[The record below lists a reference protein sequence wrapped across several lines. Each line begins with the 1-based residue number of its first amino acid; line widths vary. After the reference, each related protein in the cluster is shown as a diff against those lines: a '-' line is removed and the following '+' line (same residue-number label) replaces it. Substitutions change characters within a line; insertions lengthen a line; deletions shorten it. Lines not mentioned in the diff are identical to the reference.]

1 MTENIT
7 PEVFQKLLSLVALEV
22 PEEEEEYLRGE
33 LNNQMISV
41 EVLESIPIDAETDP
55 ADHGVPYTEENSPS
69 PRPDQSRL
77 DAHRKDILQ
86 QAPETE
92 DDFIVVP
99 DISHEE
105 L

>member
-7 PEVFQKLLSLVALEV
+7 PEVFQKLLSLAALEV
-22 PEEEEEYLRGE
+22 PKKEKEYLRGE

-41 EVLESIPIDAETDP
+41 EILESIPIDAETDP

-69 PRPDQSRL
+69 PRSDQSRQ
-77 DAHRKDILQ
+77 DTHRKDILQ

-92 DDFIVVP
+92 GDFIVVP